1 MKTTI
6 LLALLFFGFSAQAAL
21 TLPTSA
27 NYESGRTLCQK
38 TYANLIAHE
47 KGIFVS
53 VPFDYSNPSLGTTDI
68 YSYFVGGVYDSSKE
82 TLLYFTGGPGS
93 TAHWGLFRQAMPYNV
108 LIMEQRG
115 IGCSRPA
122 TLAQYLNPAFYSSEN
137 VARDAERVRQHLGI
151 SKWTVYGISYGTV
164 PATIYSSL
172 FPQATRAT
180 ILEGVVFDGESGL
193 WDAPHRRKLLQ
204 RMLGTLPAEILKKLD
219 QVHAQFG
226 VPAIWL
232 SNYART
238 QMMYDDGL
246 NKIKE
251 RFLGFT
257 DETKYQEF
265 IKEMV
270 SMFEP
275 INYTPHVLFISN
287 DIPYFMIACQE
298 LGLALPNM
306 STADVY
312 KNGVLTPVVDIE
324 SQGNCRQLRAVTKA
338 TYKAER
344 YPLTVPVTYFQG
356 ADDSATASPQAIK
369 HYKIVPKAS
378 KQILIQVRGGHNPNL
393 QLVNT
398 ENIRQAQFFD
408 LAFKGQ
414 KIPRSLVKEFN
425 DNEEVFWAFTSN

>member
-1 MKTTI
+1 
-6 LLALLFFGFSAQAAL
+6 
-21 TLPTSA
+21 
-27 NYESGRTLCQK
+27 
-38 TYANLIAHE
+38 
-47 KGIFVS
+47 
-53 VPFDYSNPSLGTTDI
+53 
-68 YSYFVGGVYDSSKE
+68 
-82 TLLYFTGGPGS
+82 
-93 TAHWGLFRQAMPYNV
+93 
-108 LIMEQRG
+108 
-115 IGCSRPA
+115 
-122 TLAQYLNPAFYSSEN
+122 
-137 VARDAERVRQHLGI
+137 
-151 SKWTVYGISYGTV
+151 
-164 PATIYSSL
+164 
-172 FPQATRAT
+172 
-180 ILEGVVFDGESGL
+180 
-193 WDAPHRRKLLQ
+193 
-204 RMLGTLPAEILKKLD
+204 
-219 QVHAQFG
+219 
-226 VPAIWL
+226 
-232 SNYART
+232 
-238 QMMYDDGL
+238 
-246 NKIKE
+246 
-251 RFLGFT
+251 
-257 DETKYQEF
+257 
-265 IKEMV
+265 
-270 SMFEP
+270 MFEP